1 MTQLVAIGD
10 SWLFDAGQAWYC
22 LVSSLRK
29 EGYDF
34 KSFASHGRLLA
45 AMAGEAR
52 LGRAIR
58 YLKNPGARPPQALL
72 IGGGGNDVAYED
84 FATSTP
90 PPLFKM
96 LVQAPE
102 SKHEPLIEA
111 EVHRFI
117 DVELFG
123 LYTTMIDALQAA
135 TTIPILIHA
144 YDHPIPDGTGQH
156 LGGPWL
162 QPNFSQC
169 GIDVSTPA
177 GLTVASE
184 IMRRLINRL
193 NAMVARV
200 AAAYPDRV
208 HHLNLTGTLAAH
220 YGSADNYKLLWA
232 NELHPN
238 EQGFDLLGTLIAKKL
253 KAIGI

>member
-1 MTQLVAIGD
+1 MTQLASIGD
-10 SWLFDAGQAWYC
+10 SWLFDAGSAWYC

-34 KSFASHGRLLA
+34 KSFASHGRLLTG
-45 AMAGEAR
+45 MAGEFR
-52 LGRAIR
+52 LGQAIR

-72 IGGGGNDVAYED
+72 IGGGGNDVAYEN
-84 FATSTP
+84 FATSEP

-96 LVQAPE
+96 LLRAPE
-102 SKHEPLIEA
+102 PGQDPLIEA
-111 EVHRFI
+111 EVYQFI

-123 LYTTMIDALQAA
+123 VYTAMINVLEKA
-135 TTIPILIHA
+135 TPIPILIHA
-144 YDHPIPDGTGQH
+144 YDHPVPDGTGQH

-162 QPNFSQC
+162 QPNFSQS

-177 GLTVASE
+177 GLTLATE

-193 NAMVARV
+193 NTMVARV
-200 AAAYPDRV
+200 AAAYPNRV

-220 YGSADNYKLLWA
+220 YRSADNYKLLWA

-238 EQGFDLLGTLIAKKL
+238 EQGFDLLGMQIAKKL